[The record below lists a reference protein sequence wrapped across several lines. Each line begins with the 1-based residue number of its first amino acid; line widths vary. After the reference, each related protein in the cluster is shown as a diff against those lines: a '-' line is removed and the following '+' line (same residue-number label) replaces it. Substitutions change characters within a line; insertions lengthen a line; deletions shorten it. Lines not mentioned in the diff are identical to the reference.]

1 MSFAVSGDAY
11 DRFMGRYSGPLA
23 PAFAA
28 FAGVTEGQ
36 RVLDVGCG
44 SGVLTEE
51 LARRVGAENVAGVD
65 PSPLLEA
72 CADRVPGAELRAGKA
87 EELPWPDGAFD
98 VAIAQLVIHFM
109 EDPAAG
115 VAEMA
120 RVTRPGGVVAAC
132 SWDFG
137 GSMQL
142 LRVYWEAARALDH
155 DLEGESRS
163 FGTLEDLDVLWR
175 KLGFDDVTGGPLE
188 VESEYRD
195 FDELWGSFLLGVG
208 PAGEYVVSLPQDRQD
223 ALRDEYRRR
232 LGEPAGAVAL
242 CARAWAMRGRVPA

>member
-23 PAFAA
+23 PAFAD
-28 FAGVTEGQ
+28 FAGVTQGQ

-51 LARRVGAENVAGVD
+51 LARRVGAESVAGVD
-65 PSPLLEA
+65 PSPLLQA
-72 CADRVPGAELRAGKA
+72 CAERVPGAELRAGKA
-87 EELPWPDGAFD
+87 EELPWPDDVFD
-98 VAIAQLVIHFM
+98 VAIARLVIHFM

-137 GSMQL
+137 GGMQL

-163 FGTLEDLDVLWR
+163 FGTIEDLDVLWR

-188 VESEYRD
+188 VESDYRD

-232 LGEPAGAVAL
+232 LGDPAGAVAL
-242 CARAWAMRGRVPA
+242 FARAWAMRGRVPA